1 MLQISKKKCFAAI
14 WPLWTVF
21 GHHSGAPVSRGVHPL
36 SSQPR
41 WQYRHAKAAHGTP
54 GMPFCDTCLNLILF
68 QGFSGSLH
76 PPNFV
81 SVKSAI
87 FQVILEKVAKI
98 NIPNNPYHGRWYWE
112 KVTPYQRDFLFQE
125 DLFFAGGSAS
135 LKHVQR
141 RQTLPEDAISR
152 IFFVWLVP
160 KTQKVPVQ
168 VEKNERYTREFWC
181 LEDEKSCLGVPKIM
195 HFRVGKFPK
204 IPGL

>member
-81 SVKSAI
+81 SLKSAI

-112 KVTPYQRDFLFQE
+112 KSHP
-125 DLFFAGGSAS
+125 
-135 LKHVQR
+135 
-141 RQTLPEDAISR
+141 ISKG
-152 IFFVWLVP
+152 FFVPRGSVFCWRIRKFKTRP
-160 KTQKVPVQ
+160 KASNSSRGCNFQDFFCVA
-168 VEKNERYTREFWC
+168 
-181 LEDEKSCLGVPKIM
+181 GA
-195 HFRVGKFPK
+195 
-204 IPGL
+204 